1 MEAGALDMKALPYTH
16 IPCDCQYWE
25 TCRFCCADPI
35 VAVLSGS
42 VRQYIKRSQVKGGNH
57 V

>member
-1 MEAGALDMKALPYTH
+1 MEAGEFDMKMLPYTH

-35 VAVLSGS
+35 VAVLSDSG
-42 VRQYIKRSQVKGGNH
+42 RQFIKRSQVKG
-57 V
+57 